1 MTKPYSSIM
10 FKCEV
15 IETNILSNKD
25 SRKRMKIK
33 LLKKYKKD
41 EFNIEKLKTLGVKSV
56 RGPRRVTKALSEELK
71 IKKIFLIKFIKRR
84 KYMLH
89 KMKLNESPFER
100 IKNGSKTIEFR
111 LYDEKRQKVKIGD
124 KIEFS
129 KLPDLQE
136 KLLVDVT
143 GLSKENSFYELFKKL
158 YNDEEEIKEKTN
170 SMYEIYSKEK
180 EIKYGVLGIKIKI
193 NVDNLKENINNFVPY
208 NEQEE
213 VEKNIMLKF
222 INDFDDVL
230 TRENVYGHFTSS
242 AFVLN
247 KERTKI
253 LMIYHKIYNSWAWT
267 GGHCDG
273 DNNLLYVAMK
283 EAKEETGIKNVKPIL
298 NDIYSLELISVRGH
312 IKKGKYV
319 ASHTHF
325 NVTYLLEADE
335 NEEIH
340 IKEDENIGV
349 KWVPID
355 EILDATS
362 ETWVRD
368 RVYSKIINKMKKD
381 GIIKK

>member
-1 MTKPYSSIM
+1 
-10 FKCEV
+10 
-15 IETNILSNKD
+15 
-25 SRKRMKIK
+25 
-33 LLKKYKKD
+33 
-41 EFNIEKLKTLGVKSV
+41 
-56 RGPRRVTKALSEELK
+56 
-71 IKKIFLIKFIKRR
+71 
-84 KYMLH
+84 MLH

-253 LMIYHKIYNSWAWT
+253 LMVYHKIYNSWAWT
-267 GGHCDG
+267 GGHSDG